1 VNDLKKRAIACLA
14 RRDHSRAEL
23 ARKLAAH
30 GSEEE
35 IEPVLQDLERQGLL
49 SDARFADAYLRSRA
63 GQRGDARLRQDLRT
77 KGVAGELIDER
88 LAELADELERAR
100 AVWSRKYG
108 AAPADGKEWAR
119 QARFLQGRGFSAE
132 TIRRLLKNVE
142 EA

>member
-1 VNDLKKRAIACLA
+1 MNDLKKRAIACLA